1 MRGTSSIPSPER
13 LDHDALRRLFD
24 RPEVVAA
31 YVFGSVASATPHA
44 LSDVDLAY
52 VGTDAEA
59 EDLAFDPL
67 FEALQR
73 QLGDGSF
80 DLVAVRRAPLH
91 LQFEIATEGHRLL
104 VRDPV
109 AAERFEARAIT
120 RYLDFK
126 PYRDEYFARS
136 A

>member
-1 MRGTSSIPSPER
+1 MRGTSNSPSPER
-13 LDHDALRRLFD
+13 IDPTVLRELFD

-31 YVFGSVASATPHA
+31 YVFGSVANATPHA

-59 EDLAFDPL
+59 EDRVFDPL
-67 FEALQR
+67 FEALQQR
-73 QLGDGSF
+73 LGDGNF
-80 DLVAVRRAPLH
+80 DLVPVRRAPLH
-91 LQFEIATEGHRLL
+91 LQFEIATRGHRLL

-109 AAERFEARAIT
+109 AAERFEVHAIT

-126 PYRDEYFARS
+126 HYRDEYFARS
-136 A
+136 S